1 MAEWQWPG
9 TAIAAVV
16 DGDTVDALLI
26 RDLGFGGW
34 STLPMRLR
42 LNRINVPPSK
52 TPIGLQ
58 AAARVRDA
66 TNGVLVH
73 VTTVKSYKYGGP
85 EGKVAEYMAEIVLPD
100 GRNLSDDLVSAGLAV
115 YWDGA
120 GPRPGG

>member
-9 TAIAAVV
+9 TVITAVV

-34 STLPMRLR
+34 TSLPMRLR
-42 LNRINVPPSK
+42 LNRINVPPNK

-58 AAARVRDA
+58 AAARVHGE
-66 TNGVLVH
+66 TYGLLVQ

-85 EGKVAEYMAEIVLPD
+85 AGKVAEYMAEIVLPD

>member
-85 EGKVAEYMAEIVLPD
+85 EGKLAEYMAEIILPD

>member
-58 AAARVRDA
+58 AAARV
-66 TNGVLVH
+66 H

-85 EGKVAEYMAEIVLPD
+85 EGKLAEYMAEIILPD

-115 YWDGA
+115 YWDGT